1 MKAFIWAVAA
11 CVVIGVVAGVIMTG
25 LDQSF
30 FGTQT
35 VSGVR
40 LD

>member
-11 CVVIGVVAGVIMTG
+11 CIVISVAAGVIMTG
-25 LDQSF
+25 LDQGFS
-30 FGTQT
+30 GAQT
-35 VSGVR
+35 LSGVR

>member
-11 CVVIGVVAGVIMTG
+11 CIVISVGAGVVISS
-25 LDQSF
+25 LDQGF